1 MRSSSP
7 ISAIL
12 EAARDDPRSERAISR
27 QATGQPTAIA
37 MIRSGRVPSIE
48 RVRRLCEALRLE
60 CYVGPPRDPDAERRK
75 EAAALIDELR
85 SDIRAAVVEALR
97 DPPDTAQDSPST
109 PTRQVELRELRA
121 AAGGGAMDLDETVTD
136 YVPFRRSW
144 LDRITAD
151 PTRCTLIGVMG
162 DSMEPTLPQGSS
174 ILVDRGQ
181 RTRRQGGI
189 FVVRSQDGLVVKRA
203 ARDGSGR
210 WLLRSDNPHWKDQAW
225 PADAVLI
232 GEVKWMGRE
241 LHDRR
246 VGREPPHWS

>member
-1 MRSSSP
+1 MCSSSP

-12 EAARDDPRSERAISR
+12 EAARDDLRSERAISR

-48 RVRRLCEALRLE
+48 RVRRLCEALGLE
-60 CYVGPPRDPDAERRK
+60 CYVGPPRDPDADRRK
-75 EAAALIDELR
+75 EAADLIDGLR

-97 DPPDTAQDSPST
+97 NPSDTAQDSPSA

-121 AAGGGAMDLDETVTD
+121 AAGSGATDLDETVTD

-151 PTRCTLIGVMG
+151 PTQCTLISVMG

-174 ILVDRGQ
+174 ILVDRSQ
-181 RTRRQGGI
+181 RNRRQGGI

-210 WLLRSDNPHWKDQAW
+210 WLLRSDNPHWKDQPW
-225 PADAVLI
+225 PANADLI

-241 LHDRR
+241 LHDR
-246 VGREPPHWS
+246 